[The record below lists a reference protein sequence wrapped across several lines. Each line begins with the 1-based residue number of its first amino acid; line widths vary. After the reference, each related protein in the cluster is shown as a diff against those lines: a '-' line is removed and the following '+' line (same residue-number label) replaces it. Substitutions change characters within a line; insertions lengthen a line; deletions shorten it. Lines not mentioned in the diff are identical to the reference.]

1 MSNNPKLIKNGGK
14 GTLFGNLLRGAI
26 SLGSKISPN
35 IIGVIA
41 NATGLSD
48 VPIIEDLLKKEN
60 LEPIDMEF
68 LLAKLDADKTE
79 MEEITKR
86 WEADS
91 LSDSWLSK
99 NVRPL
104 SLAFLTLALFI
115 YIILDSSID
124 TFTIKES
131 WIDLLSSLLL
141 LVYSGYFGARAL
153 EKITK
158 MRESTK
164 RDNK

>member
-1 MSNNPKLIKNGGK
+1 
-14 GTLFGNLLRGAI
+14 
-26 SLGSKISPN
+26 
-35 IIGVIA
+35 
-41 NATGLSD
+41 
-48 VPIIEDLLKKEN
+48 
-60 LEPIDMEF
+60 MEF

-86 WEADS
+86 WEAYS

>member
-1 MSNNPKLIKNGGK
+1 MNNNPKLIKNGGN
-14 GTLFGNLLRGAI
+14 GTFFGNLLRGAV

-35 IIGVIA
+35 VIGVIA

-48 VPIIEDLLKKEN
+48 IPIIKDVLQKEN

-104 SLAFLTLALFI
+104 SLCFLTLALFI

-141 LVYSGYFGARAL
+141 LIYSGYFGARAL

-158 MRESTK
+158 MREYTK

>member
-1 MSNNPKLIKNGGK
+1 MSDNPKLIKNGGK
-14 GTLFGNLLRGAI
+14 GTVFGNLLRGAI

-35 IIGVIA
+35 VIGVIA
-41 NATGLSD
+41 KATGLSD
-48 VPIIEDLLKKEN
+48 IPIIKDVLQREDLD
-60 LEPIDMEF
+60 PVDMDF
-68 LLAKLDADKTE
+68 LLAELDADKTE
-79 MEEITKR
+79 MEQITKR

-115 YIILDSSID
+115 YIILDSSIN

-158 MRESTK
+158 MKESTK